1 MFPIGD
7 DDVRGAGRPW
17 LTWTLIAMNVVAF
30 LYESTLGQSQLE
42 QFIMTYGVIP
52 AQVVQGQNLVS
63 LFTSMFLH
71 AGWAHILSNMVS
83 LAIFGDNVEA
93 ALGKL
98 GYLLFYLAGGLVAS
112 IAHIAFNL
120 GTQVPS
126 LGASGAVAAAL
137 GAYVVMFPHARI
149 RVLMIFGFFVRFT
162 RVTALLFVGIW
173 FITQLFSGVA
183 SLGVATAQS
192 GGVAYWAHIGGFV
205 LGLLVG
211 FLLRGQAP
219 DLERSTQRK
228 RREF

>member
-1 MFPIGD
+1 MFPVGD

-17 LTWTLIAMNVVAF
+17 LTWTLIGMNALAF
-30 LYESTLGQSQLE
+30 LYQSTLGQSQLE
-42 QFIMTYGVIP
+42 QFIMTYGVVP
-52 AQVVQGQNLVS
+52 AQVVQGQNLIS

-98 GYLLFYLAGGLVAS
+98 GYLLFYLAGGLAAS

-126 LGASGAVAAAL
+126 LGASGAVAAIM
-137 GAYVVMFPHARI
+137 GAYVVMFPHSRV
-149 RVLMIFGFFVRFT
+149 RVLLILGFFARFT
-162 RVTALLFVGIW
+162 QVTALLFVGIW

>member
-1 MFPIGD
+1 MFPVGD

-17 LTWTLIAMNVVAF
+17 LTWTLIGMNALAF
-30 LYESTLGQSQLE
+30 LYQSTLGQSQLE
-42 QFIMTYGVIP
+42 QFIMTYGVVP
-52 AQVVQGQNLVS
+52 AQVVQGQNLIS

-98 GYLLFYLAGGLVAS
+98 GYLLFYLAGGLAAS

-126 LGASGAVAAAL
+126 LGASGAVAAIM
-137 GAYVVMFPHARI
+137 GAYVVMFPHARV

>member
-1 MFPIGD
+1 MFPVGD

-17 LTWTLIAMNVVAF
+17 LTWTLVAINVVVF

-42 QFIMTYGVIP
+42 QFFMTYGVVP
-52 AQVVQGQNLVS
+52 AQVVQGQNLFS

-71 AGWAHILSNMVS
+71 AGWAHILSNMIS
-83 LAIFGDNVEA
+83 LAIFGDNIEA

-98 GYLLFYLAGGLVAS
+98 GYLLFYLAGGLAAS
-112 IAHIAFNL
+112 VAHIGFNL
-120 GTQVPS
+120 GAQVPS
-126 LGASGAVAAAL
+126 LGASGAVAAIM
-137 GAYVVMFPHARI
+137 GAYVVMFPHSRV
-149 RVLMIFGFFVRFT
+149 RVLMIFGFIARFT

-219 DLERSTQRK
+219 ELERPE
-228 RREF
+228 RRRRRDF

>member
-126 LGASGAVAAAL
+126 LGASGAVAAVL